1 MPAITYD
8 IDLKS
13 IRQQYYRL
21 QQKCHPDTYAKIG
34 NQQQDEYAR
43 QWSAYVNTAY
53 KVLQDP
59 LKRSQYILRILNLV
73 DQDGDNEEESQSQSR
88 LPDMNEFLIQM
99 MEYREELEEQG
110 ASQELVQQIK
120 QDQQELIDQ
129 LQSEFAKLLSLDQ
142 VSPHYSQTI
151 FILNTKLKYYQSLLE
166 STRQ

>member
-1 MPAITYD
+1 MPAISFD

-13 IRQQYYRL
+13 VRQQYYKL

-59 LKRSQYILRILNLV
+59 LKRSQYILQILNLV
-73 DQDGDNEEESQSQSR
+73 DHDGDIEEESQSSSQ

-110 ASQELVQQIK
+110 DNRELVQQIK

-142 VSPHYSQTI
+142 VSRQDSQTI
-151 FILNTKLKYYQSLLE
+151 LILNTKLKYYQSLLE
-166 STRQ
+166 STKQ